1 MGHKHKTI
9 QNKMF
14 SSGTTEITK
23 TTDKKKRQKKKR
35 SQMKSDIN
43 KKNKTYVCGERSS
56 EV

>member
-23 TTDKKKRQKKKR
+23 TTDKKKEKK
-35 SQMKSDIN
+35 
-43 KKNKTYVCGERSS
+43 ERK
-56 EV
+56 EAR

>member
-23 TTDKKKRQKKKR
+23 TTERKKKKIKEAR
-35 SQMKSDIN
+35 
-43 KKNKTYVCGERSS
+43 
-56 EV
+56 